1 MPNSNGSWRLGALIA
16 LLVSGCQTP
25 PPAAVADRAPAVS
38 PAPTIGA
45 HTRQIE
51 VNGARLTYSEQG
63 RGVPVVLVHG
73 SLSDLRIWEAQR
85 LAIAQRYRYV
95 ALTQRYF
102 GTEKW
107 SGDGKDFTQDVHAAD
122 LAAFIRALDAGP
134 VHLVGWSYGGL
145 TTLLV
150 AKEHPELVRTL
161 TVHEP
166 GIRSLL
172 LDTVEGRQ
180 ASAEFSLALVPAV
193 SAAKA
198 GDALQA
204 ARLFHEA
211 MFSLPPGGFESEP
224 QAIRRIV
231 LDNARTMILALH
243 APPPPVFSCPSLR
256 AIRSPALVTV
266 GENAQKQYRMIA
278 EKVSGCLGDAALAVI
293 PAANHDAP
301 IRNPGVF
308 NATLLSFLRRHQSE
322 SSTGEEP

>member
-1 MPNSNGSWRLGALIA
+1 VIA
-16 LLVSGCQTP
+16 ILVSACQAP
-25 PPAAVADRAPAVS
+25 PVATVPDAAPPVA

-45 HTRQIE
+45 HTRQVE
-51 VNGARLTYSEQG
+51 VNGVRLTYSEQG
-63 RGVPVVLVHG
+63 SGVPVVMVHG
-73 SLSDLRIWEAQR
+73 SVSDLRIWEAQR

-102 GTEKW
+102 GTDRW
-107 SGDGKDFTQDVHAAD
+107 SGDGRDFTQSVHAAD
-122 LAAFIRALDAGP
+122 LAAFIRSLNSGS

-166 GIRSLL
+166 GIRSLI
-172 LDTVEGRQ
+172 LDTPEGRQ
-180 ASAEFSLALVPAV
+180 ASTEFSRALVPAV
-193 SAAKA
+193 AAAKA

-224 QAIRRIV
+224 PAIQRIV

-243 APPPPVFSCPSLR
+243 APPPPAFSCESLKTV
-256 AIRSPALVTV
+256 RSPTLVTL
-266 GENAQKQYRMIA
+266 GENAQPQYRMIA
-278 EKVSGCLGDAALAVI
+278 EKVAACLGNATLAII
-293 PAANHDAP
+293 PAASHDAP
-301 IRNPGVF
+301 MRNPGVF
-308 NATLLSFLRRHQSE
+308 NATLLSFLHRN
-322 SSTGEEP
+322 

>member
-1 MPNSNGSWRLGALIA
+1 MRARSKAW
-16 LLVSGCQTP
+16 GC
-25 PPAAVADRAPAVS
+25 AAVVIAILISACQAPPITTAPGTAPPVA

-45 HTRQIE
+45 HTRQVE
-51 VNGARLTYSEQG
+51 VNGVRLTYSEQG
-63 RGVPVVLVHG
+63 SGAPVVMVHG

-102 GTEKW
+102 GTDRW
-107 SGDGKDFTQDVHAAD
+107 SGDGRDFTQSVHAAD
-122 LAAFIRALDAGP
+122 LATFIRSLNSGP

-150 AKEHPELVRTL
+150 AKEHPDLVRTL

-166 GIRSLL
+166 GIRSLI
-172 LDTVEGRQ
+172 LDTAEGRQ
-180 ASAEFSLALVPAV
+180 ASTEFSRALVPAV
-193 SAAKA
+193 AAAKA

-211 MFSLPPGGFESEP
+211 MFSLPPGGFETEP
-224 QAIRRIV
+224 PAIQRIV

-243 APPPPVFSCPSLR
+243 APPPPTLSCESLKTVG
-256 AIRSPALVTV
+256 SPTLVTL
-266 GENAQKQYRMIA
+266 GENAQPQYRMIA
-278 EKVSGCLGDAALAVI
+278 ERVAACLGNASLAII

-301 IRNPGVF
+301 VRNPGVF
-308 NATLLSFLRRHQSE
+308 NATLLSFLHRN
-322 SSTGEEP
+322 

>member
-1 MPNSNGSWRLGALIA
+1 MRRVRFAAWPCRWAAALVAVLISA
-16 LLVSGCQTP
+16 CETP
-25 PPAAVADRAPAVS
+25 PVAPGPRAPVA

-51 VNGARLTYSEQG
+51 VNGVRLTYSEQG
-63 RGVPVVLVHG
+63 NGVPVVLVHG

-102 GTEKW
+102 GTDRW
-107 SGDGKDFTQDVHAAD
+107 SGSGRDFTQAAHAAD
-122 LAAFIRALDAGP
+122 LAVFIRSLNGGP

-145 TTLLV
+145 TALLM

-161 TVHEP
+161 TLHEP
-166 GIRSLL
+166 GVRSLI
-172 LDTVEGRQ
+172 LDTAEGRQ
-180 ASAEFSLALVPAV
+180 ASAEFSRTLVPA
-193 SAAKA
+193 AAAARA

-224 QAIRRIV
+224 PALQHIV
-231 LDNARTMILALH
+231 LDNARTMILALQ
-243 APPPPVFSCPSLR
+243 APPPPPLTCESLK
-256 AIRSPALVTV
+256 AIRSPALVTM
-266 GENAQKQYRMIA
+266 GENARAQYRMIA
-278 EKVSGCLGDAALAVI
+278 EKTAACLGNATLAII

-308 NATLLSFLRRHQSE
+308 NATLLSFLHRN
-322 SSTGEEP
+322 